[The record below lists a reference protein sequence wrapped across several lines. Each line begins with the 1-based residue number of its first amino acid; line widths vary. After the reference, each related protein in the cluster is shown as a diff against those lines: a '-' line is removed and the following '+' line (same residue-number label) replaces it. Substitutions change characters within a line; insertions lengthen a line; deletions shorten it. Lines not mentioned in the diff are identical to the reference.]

1 MTTFYNQGRWC
12 NYIPLTCEKVDMSS
26 DTEHATLENGKCV
39 VKESA
44 CGNDTHF
51 QDGKCVSTV
60 ELSSACGNDTHFQ
73 DGKCVVT
80 IESLCPR
87 GAIVPIDQGLTERT
101 KRIITKMCHGK
112 PYCTVLD
119 KHLCTTK
126 TIIGGIE
133 LNEENICGYVKEF
146 GLKTPIL
153 LNGRKVC
160 EGLS

>member
-1 MTTFYNQGRWC
+1 
-12 NYIPLTCEKVDMSS
+12 
-26 DTEHATLENGKCV
+26 V
-39 VKESA
+39 VKES
-44 CGNDTHF
+44 
-51 QDGKCVSTV
+51 V
-60 ELSSACGNDTHFQ
+60 CGNDTHFQ

>member
-39 VKESA
+39 VKE
-44 CGNDTHF
+44 
-51 QDGKCVSTV
+51 
-60 ELSSACGNDTHFQ
+60 SACGNDTHFQ